1 MKSEQSRTLV
11 SINPG
16 RDVQRVGTANFLGE
30 DVQKI
35 HDPVWAVIGN
45 LGDSQCYLG
54 VTAKVQAVQAAL
66 HRRIVEDDLAVRLIA
81 PAFTLGV
88 SDGQLNG
95 TPQMRFSLIGR
106 ELVHDV
112 ADVHLAANG
121 VAGLI
126 AVVACDKP
134 PVGTLAAV
142 LENDTPAV
150 ILSDGSIHPG
160 IDPETGQPIDLVSAF
175 QMADQP
181 DEVRTRYALHAC
193 PGQGSCGGMFTY
205 NTMQTF
211 IAVLGLEPLHMVSP
225 ASDDPRRI
233 DQFPDE
239 MVDCL
244 LTMTARGIKPSD
256 IVTPASLRNAVTVAI
271 AMGGSTNVV
280 LHSVEIARAAGIDL
294 WADSMSQEDFNT
306 LARRLPVLVNMRP
319 FGAYSMVD
327 VEAAGGLQVIVKE
340 LLEAGFLD
348 GEVMT
353 CTGETLAEQ
362 VARLAPP
369 APDHE
374 VIYSVEK
381 PFKDTGGLRLLR
393 GNLAPDGGAI
403 LKVAGVEGGVHDGVF
418 TGRAR
423 VFNGERDLIEALD
436 QHPDDFQDNEMVV
449 IRYAGPRGAP
459 GMPELLDPTSRIT
472 ALCRQRNITI
482 ALMTD
487 ARFSGGSVGL
497 VIGHVAPEAF
507 LGGPDRA
514 RGGRGHHCGRR
525 QHGPHRLPAAGRRR
539 GEGPPGRGVAG
550 GGGGQRRRA
559 PRRDTGDRPC
569 PGAACGPRR
578 SRPSWAGVWR
588 RRRCPEDPV
597 PRVLA
602 LRRRTPRDTCVPRGQ
617 TVVVSG
623 GPETRYARSKDG
635 VHVAFQVIGDGPLDL
650 VIVGYGNVISVDMR
664 DEEPHV
670 RRFEQRLASFSRLIR
685 FDPRGIGLSDAPPP
699 GATLGIELVVD
710 DILGVLDAVGSTG
723 ACLFAVGGS
732 GLAALLTAA
741 MHPGRISSLAL
752 LNCYAR
758 LPRDE
763 DYPYGIP
770 QRLLTSFIDSV
781 LDVGAAGDPSMDDVQ
796 LLAPSLSG
804 DPEFREWWARA
815 GRRGA
820 SPAAARASLEMSFSG
835 DVRSAVPLIDAPTLI
850 LHRDPSLFSVGHARY
865 LADHLAHARL
875 VVLPGGDHLPYGAD
889 SDTVIDEI
897 EEFLT
902 GVRGGAATDRVL
914 TTVLFTDIVGSTE
927 RAARCRGPRLARAA
941 RFARR
946 HDPKRTPAV
955 PGARGEDHRGRPPGD
970 VRRARP
976 GHSLRPGHL
985 RRGPPPR
992 NRRAGGAA
1000 HR

>member
-54 VTAKVQAVQAAL
+54 VTAKVEAVQAAL

-160 IDPETGQPIDLVSAF
+160 IDPKTGQPIDLVSAF

-181 DEVRTRYALHAC
+181 DEVRTRYVLHAC

-211 IAVLGLEPLHMVSP
+211 IGVLGLEPLHMVSP

-294 WADSMSQEDFNT
+294 WADSMSQEDFNA

-507 LGGPDRA
+507 LGGPIALVEDGDTIVVDVNTDRIDCPQLGDA
-514 RGGRGHHCGRR
+514 VERD
-525 QHGPHRLPAAGRRR
+525 
-539 GEGPPGRGVAG
+539 
-550 GGGGQRRRA
+550 RRA
-559 PRRDTGDRPC
+559 
-569 PGAACGPRR
+569 GA
-578 SRPSWAGVWR
+578 WR
-588 RRRCPEDPV
+588 AAAE
-597 PRVLA
+597 A
-602 LRRRTPRDTCVPRGQ
+602 NG
-617 TVVVSG
+617 
-623 GPETRYARSKDG
+623 G
-635 VHVAFQVIGDGPLDL
+635 VHP
-650 VIVGYGNVISVDMR
+650 
-664 DEEPHV
+664 
-670 RRFEQRLASFSRLIR
+670 
-685 FDPRGIGLSDAPPP
+685 
-699 GATLGIELVVD
+699 
-710 DILGVLDAVGSTG
+710 
-723 ACLFAVGGS
+723 
-732 GLAALLTAA
+732 
-741 MHPGRISSLAL
+741 
-752 LNCYAR
+752 
-758 LPRDE
+758 
-763 DYPYGIP
+763 
-770 QRLLTSFIDSV
+770 
-781 LDVGAAGDPSMDDVQ
+781 DVTPV
-796 LLAPSLSG
+796 
-804 DPEFREWWARA
+804 
-815 GRRGA
+815 
-820 SPAAARASLEMSFSG
+820 
-835 DVRSAVPLIDAPTLI
+835 
-850 LHRDPSLFSVGHARY
+850 
-865 LADHLAHARL
+865 
-875 VVLPGGDHLPYGAD
+875 
-889 SDTVIDEI
+889 
-897 EEFLT
+897 
-902 GVRGGAATDRVL
+902 TDRVL
-914 TTVLFTDIVGSTE
+914 ARM
-927 RAARCRGPRLARAA
+927 RATAL
-941 RFARR
+941 
-946 HDPKRTPAV
+946 PALL
-955 PGARGEDHRGRPPGD
+955 GGGMATS
-970 VRRARP
+970 
-976 GHSLRPGHL
+976 SLS
-985 RRGPPPR
+985 
-992 NRRAGGAA
+992 
-1000 HR
+1000 